1 LSAGTAR
8 PSRTAALEQQLSRLD
23 PERYPNFARVLPV
36 LMTGTGEERFEF
48 GLRLM
53 IEGLPLVRAP
63 ATSPWRP
70 GE

>member
-1 LSAGTAR
+1 M
-8 PSRTAALEQQLSRLD
+8 TAALEQQFSQLD
-23 PERYPNFARVLPV
+23 PQRYPNFARVLPV
-36 LMTGTGEERFEF
+36 PMTGTGEERFEF

-53 IEGLPLVRAP
+53 IEGLLHVRAP